1 MEALHAR
8 LLAAASDHQLHHVI
22 ANLLAPPPTVS
33 ILARLSVLATFIR
46 IVTPED
52 FVGLNADHETPYE
65 ALKQVTKWVHGPDFI
80 QEALSNQTLGMTMR
94 ATPLV
99 WTALQMPPQPAATAL
114 AIRALRQGGVNPLL
128 QWAENPRPLIAAWN
142 EVADPALRAALAD
155 AILRSV
161 PRMQAVSAEVV
172 DAVTHQLPQPLAHET
187 AKALADHHVH
197 VVVGEP
203 QLSLETFLGERNG
216 AFAMAFHA
224 RLGAASEA
232 RHAEAVE
239 AVLRQYI

>member
-8 LLAAASDHQLHHVI
+8 LLAAAGDHQLHHVI
-22 ANLLAPPPTVS
+22 ANLLAPPTVS

-65 ALKQVTKWVHGPDFI
+65 ALKQVTKWVHGPDFV
-80 QEALSNQTLGMTMR
+80 QEALANQTLLMVMR

-99 WTALQMPPQPAATAL
+99 WTALQMMPPQPAATAL

-128 QWAENPRPLIAAWN
+128 HWAEDPRPLIAAWN
-142 EVADPALRAALAD
+142 EVAEPALRAALAD
-155 AILRSV
+155 AILRSA
-161 PRMQAVSAEVV
+161 PRMQAVTAEVV

-187 AKALADHHVH
+187 AKALVEHHVH
-197 VVVGEP
+197 VLGEP

-216 AFAMAFHA
+216 AFAMAFHH

-239 AVLRQYI
+239 AMLRQYL